1 MNKLRYSEMFYS
13 IQGEGRYVGVPSV
26 FLRVFGCNFECTGFG
41 QDRDRS
47 KWLPKEEMPHN
58 KDYPDVKA
66 IEDLPVPH
74 VGCDSSFSW
83 GKKWGHLAQYE
94 DVDTIVDKINSFIPK
109 TEPIHLVLTGGEPL
123 LKGFQPAM
131 SDIILHR
138 KLGLNNIT
146 FETNGTQEYHF
157 KDLVN
162 SGTNSPWSFA
172 QKVEE
177 EKNPHLSGGLVNMN
191 KKTSWYN
198 DRYGDRSSYI
208 FSSYC
213 IPNGITWSVSPKLSN
228 SGEKWEDAIR
238 PEALVSYNSWP
249 GSFLYLKFV
258 VRDEDDLTE
267 VKEAIMMYKS
277 GGVKIDAVYLMPETG
292 PPMYDNEGFELKD
305 SSYEVSQL
313 ALKYGYKY
321 SPRLQINLFGNAWGT

>member
-58 KDYPDVKA
+58 KDYPNVKA

-83 GKKWGHLAQYE
+83 GKKWGHLAHY
-94 DVDTIVDKINSFIPK
+94 DDINTIVDKINSFIPK

-131 SDIILHR
+131 SDIVLHR
-138 KLGLNNIT
+138 KLRLNNIT

-157 KDLVN
+157 NDVIDTHNRYQWYRERL
-162 SGTNSPWSFA
+162 G
-172 QKVEE
+172 
-177 EKNPHLSGGLVNMN
+177 
-191 KKTSWYN
+191 KTSLN
-198 DRYGDRSSYI
+198 H
-208 FSSYC
+208 F
-213 IPNGITWSVSPKLSN
+213 PNGITWSVSPKLSN
-228 SGEKWEDAIR
+228 SGEKWEEAII
-238 PEALVSYNSWP
+238 PNALLSYNYWP
-249 GSFLYLKFV
+249 DSFLYLKFV

-267 VKEAIMMYKS
+267 VKEAIMIYRDA
-277 GGVKIDAVYLMPETG
+277 GVKIDAIYLMPETG
-292 PPMYDNEGFELKD
+292 PHGIYD
-305 SSYEVSQL
+305 YEVSQL

-321 SPRLQINLFGNAWGT
+321 SPRLQINLFGNEWGT

>member
-1 MNKLRYSEMFYS
+1 MNKLRYSELFYS

-47 KWLPKEEMPHN
+47 KWVPKEEMPHN
-58 KDYPDVKA
+58 KDYPDVNS

-83 GKKWGHLAQYE
+83 GKKWGHLAHYN
-94 DVDTIVDKINSFIPK
+94 DVDTIVDKINSYIPK

-131 SDIILHR
+131 SDIVLHR
-138 KLGLNNIT
+138 KLRLNNIT

-157 KDLVN
+157 NDVIDTHNRYQWYCERL
-162 SGTNSPWSFA
+162 G
-172 QKVEE
+172 
-177 EKNPHLSGGLVNMN
+177 
-191 KKTSWYN
+191 KTSLN
-198 DRYGDRSSYI
+198 H
-208 FSSYC
+208 F
-213 IPNGITWSVSPKLSN
+213 PNGITWSVSPKLSN
-228 SGEKWEDAIR
+228 SGEKWEEAII
-238 PEALVSYNSWP
+238 PNALISYNYWP
-249 GSFLYLKFV
+249 DSFLYLKFV

-267 VKEAIMMYKS
+267 VKEAIMMYRDA
-277 GGVKIDAVYLMPETG
+277 GVKIDAIYLMPETG